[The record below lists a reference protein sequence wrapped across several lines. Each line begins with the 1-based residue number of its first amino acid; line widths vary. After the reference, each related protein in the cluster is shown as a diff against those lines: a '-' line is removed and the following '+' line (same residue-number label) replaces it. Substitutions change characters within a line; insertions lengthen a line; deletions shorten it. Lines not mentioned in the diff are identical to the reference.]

1 MTNLMYLVNGERTL
15 VIATCPLCGEQTDMI
30 VPTKGFFKY
39 KNGTLVQEAFPEKS
53 VEDRELLVSGMCR
66 DCQRNFFGGE

>member
-53 VEDRELLVSGMCR
+53 AEDREILASGMCR
-66 DCQRNFFGGE
+66 VCQRAFFGGE